1 MSIRREW
8 KKRVWTS
15 SRRFLGRIA
24 RTDHAHTAMRLTRYQ
39 CGRWTLHLLLLLPC
53 HFRFCREAFIQ
64 IHVYLTKLS
73 LHRQR
78 NPEKHLLHEYVH
90 ILKHIAGRPTE
101 FLNVRMLFLIRSC
114 LLPSFLCRRVGG
126 SRPVR
131 HTRAVPV
138 DGRHHPGLF
147 TCISRSLYRQ

>member
-1 MSIRREW
+1 MEEEGLDELSTISGAHRSHRSRAYRDEAHEVS
-8 KKRVWTS
+8 VWTLDAPPS
-15 SRRFLGRIA
+15 PL
-24 RTDHAHTAMRLTRYQ
+24 TALS
-39 CGRWTLHLLLLLPC
+39 
-53 HFRFCREAFIQ
+53 IQ
-64 IHVYLTKLS
+64 ILPRGLHPNSRISRLS
-73 LHRQR
+73 WHRQR

-147 TCISRSLYRQ
+147 SCISRSLYRQ